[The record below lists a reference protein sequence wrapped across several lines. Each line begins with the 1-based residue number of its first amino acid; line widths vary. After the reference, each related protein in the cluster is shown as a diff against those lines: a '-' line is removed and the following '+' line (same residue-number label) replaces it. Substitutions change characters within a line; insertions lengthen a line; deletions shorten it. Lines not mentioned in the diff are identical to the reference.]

1 MDYSKHP
8 HSNIA
13 RTIHCSSLFSCQRLC
28 GIAKNLIS
36 CSTPLRTYL
45 RVDSTVETKECYPNL
60 EGEEIISDTLQ
71 NVTISPVQ
79 NKMVSSLFL
88 SMKIHALVS
97 QNGTLNLSRLFEHTC
112 GPETARVSGFDSIPF
127 PGSPRY
133 FARPS
138 TTMLEPSC
146 STWEKGW
153 NPRDRGREGSDQYDN
168 MTILICLTLFNSLA
182 TLGEAT
188 SEYYLIGRKV
198 WEKRCWDHSTPRLA
212 VAKEL
217 CTRNVAAQA
226 WLR

>member
-1 MDYSKHP
+1 MTGMISHSSIVSHLCSYYVSLTGAKVPDFEIGHAWTQSCLLSKADYSKHP

-13 RTIHCSSLFSCQRLC
+13 RTIHRSSLFSCQRLC

-79 NKMVSSLFL
+79 NKMVSSIFL

-112 GPETARVSGFDSIPF
+112 
-127 PGSPRY
+127 
-133 FARPS
+133 
-138 TTMLEPSC
+138 
-146 STWEKGW
+146 
-153 NPRDRGREGSDQYDN
+153 
-168 MTILICLTLFNSLA
+168 
-182 TLGEAT
+182 
-188 SEYYLIGRKV
+188 
-198 WEKRCWDHSTPRLA
+198 
-212 VAKEL
+212 
-217 CTRNVAAQA
+217 
-226 WLR
+226 